1 MPNVFKSGSTSTN
14 GSIYKGQ
21 FTIGVDTS
29 RDFGPTSATSF
40 WNGIVPAA
48 SGYTIYQ
55 NKAANGPSIRTAAN
69 DSALVS
75 ILQSMGSTGSTAANV
90 LDWASQQSSIMVAN
104 IDYPSIRMTT
114 QIPYQT
120 MLLDAGYVSSYPRQG
135 TTWRDL
141 GGFNQ
146 NVTLVNGP
154 TFSSVDGGSIV
165 FDGTNDSVTLSTTP
179 LKLGTGAWSL
189 SCWWKANGTQ
199 ADFSSI
205 MSLNFVASNISQGS
219 WAFKV
224 KNATAQNV
232 FSFSYAS
239 ALNTIVDV
247 TSSAACNDGN
257 WHNLVITRSGT
268 SCIMYMDAVSVGTFT
283 LPNNFNLTGTAN
295 ANLGF
300 TPRDNAYIKGNV
312 AFCSING
319 FALTAEQVTS
329 NFNALKGRFG
339 L

>member
-1 MPNVFKSGSTSTN
+1 MPNVFKSGNTSTN

-21 FTIGVDTS
+21 FTIGVDTTLGY
-29 RDFGPTSATSF
+29 GPTSGTSF
-40 WNGIVPAA
+40 WNGIIPSVG
-48 SGYTIYQ
+48 GYTIYQ
-55 NKAANGPSIRTAAN
+55 NKSANGPSIMTAAD

-75 ILQSMGSTGSTAANV
+75 ALQLLGSTGSTAANV
-90 LDWASQQSSIMVAN
+90 LDWASQQSNIMVAN

-114 QIPYQT
+114 ISNQS

-141 GGFNQ
+141 GGNAR
-146 NVTLVNGP
+146 NGTLTNGP
-154 TFSSVDGGSIV
+154 TFSSADGGSIV
-165 FDGTNDSVTLSTTP
+165 FDGTNDFVTSSTTAF
-179 LKLGTGAWSL
+179 KLEAFDWSL
-189 SCWWKANGTQ
+189 SSWWKANGAQ
-199 ADFSSI
+199 ADFASI
-205 MSLNFVASNISQGS
+205 MSLNFILSNISQGS

-224 KNATAQNV
+224 KNAAAQNV

-257 WHNLVITRSGT
+257 WHYLVITRSGT

-283 LPNNFNLTGTAN
+283 LPSNFIFQGATN
-295 ANLGF
+295 AVLGY

-319 FALTAEQVTS
+319 FALTAAQVTS

>member
-1 MPNVFKSGSTSTN
+1 MPNVFKSGNTATN

-29 RDFGPTSATSF
+29 WDFGPTSATSF

-55 NKAANGPSIRTAAN
+55 NKAANGPSISTAAN

-75 ILQSMGSTGSTAANV
+75 ILQRMGSTGSTAANV
-90 LDWASQQSSIMVAN
+90 LDWASQQANIMVAN

-114 QIPYQT
+114 PIPYLS

-135 TTWRDL
+135 TIWRDL
-141 GGFNQ
+141 GGFAQ
-146 NVTLVNGP
+146 NGTLLNGP
-154 TFSSVDGGSIV
+154 TFNSADGGSIV
-165 FDGTNDSVTLSTTP
+165 FDGTNDSVTLVTTP
-179 LKLGTGAWSL
+179 LKLGTGDWSL
-189 SCWWKANGTQ
+189 SCWWKANGAQ
-199 ADFSSI
+199 ADFASI
-205 MSLNFVASNISQGS
+205 MSLNFILSNIPQGA

-224 KNATAQNV
+224 KNAAAQNV

-283 LPNNFNLTGTAN
+283 LPSNFSLSSTAN
-295 ANLGF
+295 AHLGY

-319 FALTAEQVTS
+319 FELTAAQVTS
-329 NFNALKGRFG
+329 NFNALKSRFG

>member
-1 MPNVFKSGSTSTN
+1 MPNVFKSGNTSTN

-29 RDFGPTSATSF
+29 FDFGPTSATSF
-40 WNGIVPAA
+40 WNGVIPATG
-48 SGYTIYQ
+48 GYTIYQ

-69 DSALVS
+69 DTELVS

-90 LDWASQQSSIMVAN
+90 LDWASQQANIMVAN

-114 QIPYQT
+114 IIFYTT

-141 GGFNQ
+141 GGINQ
-146 NVTLVNGP
+146 GGTLVNGP
-154 TFSSVDGGSIV
+154 TFSSADGGSIV
-165 FDGTNDSVTLSTTP
+165 FDGTNDSVSLLTTP
-179 LKLGTGAWSL
+179 LKLGTGDWSL
-189 SCWWKANGTQ
+189 SSWWKANGAQT
-199 ADFSSI
+199 DFASI
-205 MSLNFVASNISQGS
+205 MSLNFTISIPQGA

-239 ALNTIVDV
+239 AANTIVDV

-283 LPNNFNLTGTAN
+283 LPSNFNFTSTAN
-295 ANLGF
+295 AHLGY
-300 TPRDNAYIKGNV
+300 TPRDNAYLKGNV

-319 FALTAEQVTS
+319 FALTAAQVTS
-329 NFNALKGRFG
+329 NFNALKSRFG